1 MENNLRD
8 ALAYLVELGDE
19 NAEPKVLQIAGKTYC
34 TKNMKRYDDMPKADP
49 IRGASLTAL
58 LDYILNNQ
66 SEMPAGKM
74 ILHVTTPDQVRFYS
88 ALDKERNRETLFV
101 ADARLPEF
109 CFDSYMG
116 QESFIIGLQ
125 AAFLKNEDAEL
136 ILKVAGNVENKS
148 VATYGDD
155 GVAQKATVKQGVASR
170 VDVIVPNPVT
180 LIPYRSFLEI
190 NQIESKFVFRIG
202 EGRDGQPVFKLVEA
216 DGGAW
221 KYTAMRRVADYLSD
235 NLADLIKSGKI
246 TVIA

>member
-8 ALAYLVELGDE
+8 AIAYLVELGDE
-19 NAEPKVLQIAGKTYC
+19 NAEPKVLEIAGKTYC
-34 TKNMKRYDDMPKADP
+34 NKSMKRYDDMPKADP

-58 LDYILNNQ
+58 LDYVLNNQ
-66 SEMPAGKM
+66 DEMPDGKM
-74 ILHVTTPDQVRFYS
+74 ILHVTAPDQVRFYS
-88 ALDKERNRETLFV
+88 ALDRDRNRETLFI
-101 ADARLPEF
+101 ADAKLPEF
-109 CFDSYMG
+109 HFDSYMN
-116 QESFIIGLQ
+116 QENFIIGLQ
-125 AAFLKNEDAEL
+125 AAFLKNDDAEL
-136 ILKVAGNVENKS
+136 ITKVAGNVENKS

-155 GVAQKATVKQGVASR
+155 GVTQKATVKQGVASR
-170 VDVIVPNPVT
+170 ADVIVPNPVT

-202 EGRDGQPVFKLVEA
+202 EGRDSQPVFKLVEA

-235 NLADLIKSGKI
+235 NLVDLIKTGKI